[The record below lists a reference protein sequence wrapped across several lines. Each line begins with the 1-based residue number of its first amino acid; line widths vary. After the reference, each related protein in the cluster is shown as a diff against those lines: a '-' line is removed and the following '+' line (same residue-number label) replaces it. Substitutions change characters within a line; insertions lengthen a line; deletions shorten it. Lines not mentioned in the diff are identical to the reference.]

1 MNTALGQQ
9 GVTAGPVDTVV
20 VACCQLTPT
29 LGDPGANRERV
40 ADAVCH
46 AVSLGARI
54 VVLPELV
61 SSGYVF
67 EDRAEAAASAE
78 PTDGETLT
86 LWARLAADH
95 QIVIVGGFCEQVA
108 AGEVFN
114 SAALIDPGGL
124 RSVYRKA
131 HLWDAENLLFSPGS
145 TPPPVVS
152 TAYGRIG
159 MLICYDLEI
168 PEWVRIPALDG
179 AQLLCAPVNW
189 PAFPRP
195 DGERPAEVVRVQAD
209 AAVNRMFIAAC
220 DRTGQERGVDWVG
233 GSVIVDADGWPLA
246 GGTPNAGPSTI
257 IAECRLADALDKA
270 ISPNN
275 NVHADRRPELYGRL
289 TQTSDPKTAI

>member
-9 GVTAGPVDTVV
+9 GATAGPVDTVV
-20 VACCQLTPT
+20 VACCQLAPT

-46 AVSLGARI
+46 AVSLGAGI

-95 QIVIVGGFCEQVA
+95 QIVIVGGFCEQA
-108 AGEVFN
+108 ASGEVFN

-145 TPPPVVS
+145 TPPPVVLHGLRPHRNADLLRPGNPRMGTNTRHGRCA
-152 TAYGRIG
+152 TALRPG
-159 MLICYDLEI
+159 
-168 PEWVRIPALDG
+168 
-179 AQLLCAPVNW
+179 QLARVPT
-189 PAFPRP
+189 PR
-195 DGERPAEVVRVQAD
+195 R
-209 AAVNRMFIAAC
+209 
-220 DRTGQERGVDWVG
+220 
-233 GSVIVDADGWPLA
+233 
-246 GGTPNAGPSTI
+246 
-257 IAECRLADALDKA
+257 
-270 ISPNN
+270 
-275 NVHADRRPELYGRL
+275 
-289 TQTSDPKTAI
+289 